1 MDREQLVGH
10 GYIVGR
16 GLLQARRG
24 ELGVPLLAGR
34 KASKL
39 TKDGH
44 LRLSSAWQSNCAVW
58 ARVHAER
65 SRVGELGRE
74 GHHAERGAESS
85 AGAGTTFCSARAG
98 GRPGGRGGQGCG
110 YEPRLSRRCG
120 RHFLLAWAP

>member
-44 LRLSSAWQSNCAVW
+44 LRLSSAWQSNCAVRGGLGCMLGTRGWASW
-58 ARVHAER
+58 ARGV
-65 SRVGELGRE
+65 S
-74 GHHAERGAESS
+74 
-85 AGAGTTFCSARAG
+85 C
-98 GRPGGRGGQGCG
+98 Q
-110 YEPRLSRRCG
+110 RR
-120 RHFLLAWAP
+120 R